1 MTVRALIVDDNAEFL
16 GAASRLL
23 VDEGI
28 AVVGVASTAAEA
40 LHLVDE
46 HDPDVVL
53 VDVYLGAESGFD
65 LAERLRP
72 AGRRQRP
79 VILISADDEADFED
93 LIAASP
99 AIGFVSKSRLS
110 ADAIAELLDRGER
123 ADGLPP
129 G

>member
-23 VDEGI
+23 EDEGI

>member
-16 GAASRLL
+16 AAASRLL
-23 VDEGI
+23 DGEGI
-28 AVVGVASTAAEA
+28 AVVGVASTTAAA

-53 VDVYLGAESGFD
+53 VDIHLGDESGFD
-65 LAERLRP
+65 LAERLNGD
-72 AGRRQRP
+72 AGRQRR
-79 VILISADDEADFED
+79 VILISTHDEADFED
-93 LIAASP
+93 LIDAST
-99 AIGFVSKSRLS
+99 AIGFVSKSQLS

-123 ADGLPP
+123 ADGVPP